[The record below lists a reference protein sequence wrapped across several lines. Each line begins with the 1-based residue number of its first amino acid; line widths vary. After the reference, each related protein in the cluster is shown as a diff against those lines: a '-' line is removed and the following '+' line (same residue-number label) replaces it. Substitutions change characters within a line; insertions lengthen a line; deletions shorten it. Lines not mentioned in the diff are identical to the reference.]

1 MKFLDTIYF
10 HFRPLR
16 PRLQIFLPIFKITKL
31 LLLHNFFSFTALFW
45 PNWASFFGLRSLQK
59 RHGSSSIWMLSGCF
73 ASTSVML
80 PNQGQS
86 HVCPSQRSHRGCGSI
101 SKMLR
106 NDGLLQRKCAIP
118 KSLPPSYSRTV
129 IIVHQFYGQFFD
141 RFQCQ
146 KKSLEKFS

>member
-1 MKFLDTIYF
+1 MKYESWTD
-10 HFRPLR
+10 FRSELILVLIR
-16 PRLQIFLPIFKITKL
+16 NQSPIFYLVRPFMFLILKKSFL
-31 LLLHNFFSFTALFW
+31 L
-45 PNWASFFGLRSLQK
+45 
-59 RHGSSSIWMLSGCF
+59 

-129 IIVHQFYGQFFD
+129 IIVHQFYGQVFD
-141 RFQCQ
+141 RFQCH
-146 KKSLEKFS
+146 KSSLLQVLTWEIQSELVLGF